1 DYIEKGM
8 KMDIYYSDF
17 KGKNVLVGKG
27 IIYETKANWS
37 ILKIIKKYVD
47 RPIKKGFIVRGRL

>member
-1 DYIEKGM
+1 
-8 KMDIYYSDF
+8 MDIYYSDF

-27 IIYETKANWS
+27 IIYETKAKWS

-47 RPIKKGFIVRGRL
+47 RPIKEGFIVRGRL